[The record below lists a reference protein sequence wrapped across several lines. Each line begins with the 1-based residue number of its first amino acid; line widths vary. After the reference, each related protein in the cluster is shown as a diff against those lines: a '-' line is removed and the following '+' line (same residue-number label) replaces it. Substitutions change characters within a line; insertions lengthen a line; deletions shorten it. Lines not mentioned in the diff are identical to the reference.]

1 MEINERSE
9 EGVTIF
15 VLEGR
20 VDGNGAV
27 TLDDVL
33 HSAAAAGKHN
43 MILEMSGVAYMNSA
57 GLRILADVM
66 SANREHGGDLR
77 LVGLNDRVRRVFEII
92 GFDKFF
98 RVYNTVLE
106 AMDGF

>member
-1 MEINERSE
+1 MEIIERDE
-9 EGVTIF
+9 NGVSVF
-15 VLEGR
+15 VLSGR
-20 VDGNGAV
+20 VDSGGAV
-27 TLDDVL
+27 ELDTVL
-33 HSAAAAGKHN
+33 HQAAAGGKHN

-98 RVYNTVLE
+98 RVYSTVLE
-106 AMDGF
+106 AMEGF

>member
-1 MEINERSE
+1 VEIIERNED
-9 EGVTIF
+9 GIAVF
-15 VLEGR
+15 VLSGR
-20 VDGNGAV
+20 VDSSGAV
-27 TLDDVL
+27 ELDDIL
-33 HSAAAAGKHN
+33 HRAVAEGKHN

-66 SANREHGGDLR
+66 SANRERGGDLR

-106 AMDGF
+106 AMEGF